1 MSIRAV
7 LVFLLVMV
15 VMAIVAGPKFRR
27 VMARLLGL
35 GRNGR

>member
-27 VMARLLGL
+27 FMARLLGMS
-35 GRNGR
+35 RHDR